1 MEMDPGQLRQI
12 VQDAVQ
18 AGINATDTP
27 LRREFERAL
36 GAQCEKT
43 ELQFKMTNQRFAS
56 NEKALE
62 KAEQNME
69 RRLTD
74 INAGQLATKTE
85 LGIAVTGLNEKIADI
100 ITAAGVREGGK
111 RITDWLIMTIIAAL
125 TVGLFKYLGW

>member
-1 MEMDPGQLRQI
+1 MDPGQLRQI

-36 GAQCEKT
+36 EAQCEKT

-74 INAGQLATKTE
+74 INVGALATKTE
-85 LGIAVTGLNEKIADI
+85 VDEKITGLKKEIKDI
-100 ITAAGVREGGK
+100 YSAANLREGGK
-111 RITDWLIMTIIAAL
+111 RVTDWLMMIIIAAL
-125 TVGLFKYLGW
+125 TAGLFRFLGW